1 MEKLNLRTDWQS
13 FSIGSFPRLSPL
25 LTPKNS
31 LMSAWKDSLTLLCG
45 VADLQKL
52 LGPEGPFTET
62 ELRARLAELG
72 MSTADIESRIARA
85 RAYPKGSAA
94 DQ

>member
-1 MEKLNLRTDWQS
+1 MEIEVFCVTADGGERFGILGAD
-13 FSIGSFPRLSPL
+13 
-25 LTPKNS
+25 
-31 LMSAWKDSLTLLCG
+31 
-45 VADLQKL
+45 ADLQKL